1 MIDTKLID
9 AAWSELRKSVIK
21 YKGEPVGTVAA
32 RDPDSDALNYDQ
44 CFTRDFA
51 VSALAF
57 LMHGET
63 EVVRNF
69 LTIMVELQ
77 STEKHMNCFKAGQ
90 GLMPASFAVLETD
103 DGPRLTAD
111 FGEQAI
117 ARVAPVDSGLW
128 WLIVLRAYVRASGD
142 RALAQRPDF
151 QQAMRLILEL
161 CLVTRFDMYPTLLV
175 PDGAYMID
183 RRMGVYGYPFDVQA
197 LFFTAL
203 SAARELLVE
212 DDAYHTIITER
223 LAHLSHHLHNYY
235 WLDFAR
241 LNDIYRYK
249 VEEYG
254 SEIVNAFN
262 IQPETIPPALLDW
275 MPAGGGYFAGN
286 VGPGRMDFRYFA
298 QGNLLA
304 VVSSLATQE
313 QAQAIMDLI
322 EQRWDDLVGQM
333 PVKLCFPALEGRDW
347 EVVTGSDPKNI
358 SWSYHNGGNWPF
370 LLWLL
375 AAAAQKTGRQAL
387 AARALEI
394 AADRLEVERWAEYF
408 DGRHGRLVG
417 KEARRFQTWTV
428 AGFLAAHQLVEQP
441 THLDLL
447 SFESQ
452 PTAEACDW
460 RAEPTEEANPD

>member
-103 DGPRLTAD
+103 DGPRVTAD

-212 DDAYHTIITER
+212 NDAYHTIITER
-223 LAHLSHHLHNYY
+223 LAHFSHHLHNYY

-275 MPAGGGYFAGN
+275 MPARGGYFAGN